1 MELIISIVLGV
12 WIAIGGW
19 VSYKSLKR
27 EYTDEGGEK

>member
-19 VSYKSLKR
+19 VSYKRLKR
-27 EYTDEGGEK
+27 EYTDEGVEK